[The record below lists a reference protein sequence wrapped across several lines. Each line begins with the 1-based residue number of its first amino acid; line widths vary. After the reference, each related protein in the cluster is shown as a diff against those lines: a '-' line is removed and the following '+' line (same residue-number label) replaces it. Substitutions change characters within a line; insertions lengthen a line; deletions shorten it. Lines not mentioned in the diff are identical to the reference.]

1 MSAFAFKKIIWS
13 VVSIG
18 NALCLA
24 LFLLLIAVSLYGF
37 TKCIKAGFLIVFA
50 CLFIITIT
58 PISSI
63 LMSSLEDRY
72 APIAIDSNELSDVTG
87 FIVLGGMVQE
97 ALSNDLKQIQF
108 NNSSDRGLAFLKL
121 LTKYPEKRFVFT
133 GGSPRILYQQEDKNE
148 AELFEKELN
157 TYSVNKKNVLFEKK
171 SRDTFENAL
180 YTYDLVKPKET
191 EKWVIITSAFHMHRA
206 MLLFESAGWKNITA
220 YPVDYRAEKQ
230 YSISFSDNLKLF
242 EIAQKEYFALLWYT
256 LTGKVS

>member
-1 MSAFAFKKIIWS
+1 M
-13 VVSIG
+13 G

-24 LFLLLIAVSLYGF
+24 LFLLLIAASLYGF
-37 TKCIKAGFLIVFA
+37 TKCIKVGFLFVFI
-50 CLFIITIT
+50 CLFIIAIT
-58 PISSI
+58 PISSM

-72 APIAIDSNELSDVTG
+72 APVAIDSSELSDVTG

-97 ALSNDLKQIQF
+97 GVSNDLNQIQF
-108 NNSSDRGLAFLKL
+108 NNSSDRGFAFLKL

-133 GGSPRILYQQEDKNE
+133 GGSPRILHQQDDKNE
-148 AELFEKELN
+148 AELFEQDLK
-157 TYSVNKKNVLFEKK
+157 TYFVSEKNILFEKK

-191 EKWVIITSAFHMHRA
+191 QKWVIITSAFHMHRS
-206 MLLFESAGWKNITA
+206 MVLFKSAGWKNIMA